1 MFFILYII
9 ISLSNVRIKI
19 FIASNWRSI
28 IYLFLFKRIYDKKS
42 SEFWWKLKRYFL
54 WTHYRRIQNVMKY
67 IKVIPRNSCKGFPY
81 RSRNFI
87 SANDSREDVSGM
99 KVSRDDWKAGNAR
112 TGQSFLCPAS
122 SANDL
127 HPRSCMNQGGSY
139 GRIASCYEYLRAS
152 PAPISLVRNFS
163 TRICQETNATVS
175 NLNFDV
181 ELLVTAMHDPA

>member
-1 MFFILYII
+1 MVEIET
-9 ISLSNVRIKI
+9 I
-19 FIASNWRSI
+19 FSR
-28 IYLFLFKRIYDKKS
+28 
-42 SEFWWKLKRYFL
+42 
-54 WTHYRRIQNVMKY
+54 THYRRIQNVMKY

-87 SANDSREDVSGM
+87 SSNDSFEDVSGM
-99 KVSRDDWKAGNAR
+99 EVSRDDWKAGNGR

-139 GRIASCYEYLRAS
+139 GDASLRVMNIYEQVQRRFHC
-152 PAPISLVRNFS
+152 VRNFS

>member
-1 MFFILYII
+1 MEIET
-9 ISLSNVRIKI
+9 I
-19 FIASNWRSI
+19 FSR
-28 IYLFLFKRIYDKKS
+28 
-42 SEFWWKLKRYFL
+42 
-54 WTHYRRIQNVMKY
+54 THYRRIQNVMKY

-87 SANDSREDVSGM
+87 SSNDSFEDVSGM
-99 KVSRDDWKAGNAR
+99 EVSRDDWKAGNGR

-139 GRIASCYEYLRAS
+139 GDASLYEYLRAS